1 MTILNLTNQET
12 TKSQIAPKLLALKT
26 ELDKR
31 SVVWERLSQE
41 KKRQWI
47 KSEKDP
53 IMNLAFD
60 ITKYVV
66 RNFPEL
72 VETASNG

>member
-1 MTILNLTNQET
+1 MAVLDLTGQT
-12 TKSQIAPKLLALKT
+12 TAKNTIAPKFLALKT

-31 SVVWERLSQE
+31 AEVWARISPE

-53 IMNLAFD
+53 IMNLAWD
-60 ITKYVV
+60 ITKYLVK
-66 RNFPEL
+66 NFPEL
-72 VETASNG
+72 VEAANG

>member
-1 MTILNLTNQET
+1 MAVLDLTGQT
-12 TKSQIAPKLLALKT
+12 TAKNTIAPKLLALKT

-31 SVVWERLSQE
+31 SEVWARISQE

-53 IMNLAFD
+53 IMNLAWD
-60 ITKYVV
+60 ITKYLVK
-66 RNFPEL
+66 NFPEL
-72 VETASNG
+72 VEAANG